1 MGFLYFCRN
10 QVRLRGLRLQGW
22 RQSRC
27 LLHWWPHP
35 RLQLE
40 PHQQHHLQH
49 VRWSPRKEQEDDHHR
64 WDVPHLQDCQGL
76 QGHRWHPRFRWNLEI
91 VRQERGQNHPQQGS
105 LQAVDQSWY
114 VVFVIFICMY
124 LVRGCGWAE
133 WGSSAHAMFWYDI
146 FFKSGNRRWNIFL
159 LVAWEIH

>member
-1 MGFLYFCRN
+1 MILVSSKNVVIINTNMTYLVVSYNTYIYLKFYKKESIPNQLGHLYFCRN

-27 LLHWWPHP
+27 FLHWWPHP

-64 WDVPHLQDCQGL
+64 WDVPHLQEGQGL

-91 VRQERGQNHPQQGS
+91 VRQERGQDHPQQGS

-114 VVFVIFICMY
+114 VVFVIFICN
-124 LVRGCGWAE
+124 VF
-133 WGSSAHAMFWYDI
+133 S
-146 FFKSGNRRWNIFL
+146 
-159 LVAWEIH
+159 